1 MRLQRTLRLVA
12 FAAIAALVL
21 GLALGLAACGGE
33 DSDNGGD
40 TGGDTKKGGTLTGA
54 GASFPYPL
62 YSAWASDYNKET
74 GVKVN
79 YQSIGSSGGI
89 EQIKA
94 KTVDFGASDAPL
106 DVAELDEAGLM
117 QFPMCVG
124 GVVVVY
130 NLEGVASEALKLDG
144 PLVADIFMGKVTKWN
159 DPAIQEDNPDVELPD
174 QEITVVHRADGS
186 GTTWIFTNYLA
197 VVSPAWESE
206 LGADKEIAWPVGV
219 GGKGNEGV
227 AGQVSQV
234 SGSIGYV
241 EYAYAKQNSIP
252 FAQLQNQDGTF
263 VSPSLDSFSA
273 ATANADWAN
282 TPGMGVIL
290 VDAPGADSWP
300 IAGAS
305 FILVYKE
312 QSDADQAR
320 LMLDFFDWAYKNG
333 QQTAAGLDY
342 VPIPDNVVELVQTM
356 WSSDITAGGSAVW
369 E

>member
-1 MRLQRTLRLVA
+1 MKLQRTLRLVA

-21 GLALGLAACGGE
+21 GLALGLAACGG
-33 DSDNGGD
+33 GD
-40 TGGDTKKGGTLTGA
+40 GDAGGDTKKGGTLTGA

-130 NLEGVASEALKLDG
+130 NLEGIASEALKLDG
-144 PLVADIFMGKVTKWN
+144 PLVADIFMGKVTNWN

-206 LGADKEIAWPVGV
+206 LGADKEIAWPTGV

-252 FAQLQNQDGTF
+252 FAQLQNQDGNF

-305 FILVYKE
+305 FILIYKE
-312 QSDADQAR
+312 QSDAGQAKS
-320 LMLDFFDWAYKNG
+320 MLEFFDWAFKNG
-333 QQTAAGLDY
+333 QSTAEGLDY

-356 WSSDITAGGSAVW
+356 WSSDVTAGGSAVW

>member
-1 MRLQRTLRLVA
+1 MELTRTLRLVA

-21 GLALGLAACGGE
+21 GLAFGLIACGG
-33 DSDNGGD
+33 GD
-40 TGGDTKKGGTLTGA
+40 DDGGGDTKTGGTLTGA
-54 GASFPYPL
+54 GASFPFPL
-62 YSAWASDYNKET
+62 YSAWASGYNQET

-106 DVAELDEAGLM
+106 EAAELDESGLM

-130 NLEGVASEALKLDG
+130 NLEGVDSEALKLDG
-144 PLVADIFMGKVTKWN
+144 PTLADIFMGKVTKWN
-159 DPAIQEDNPDVELPD
+159 DAAIADLNPDIALPD
-174 QEITVVHRADGS
+174 QDITVVHRADGS
-186 GTTWIFTNYLA
+186 GTTWIFTNYLN
-197 VVSPAWESE
+197 VVSSAWESE
-206 LGADKEIAWPVGV
+206 LGADKEIAWPAGV

-241 EYAYAKQNSIP
+241 EYAYAKQNAIP
-252 FAQLQNQDGTF
+252 FAQLMNKDGNY
-263 VSPSLDSFSA
+263 VSPSLDAFSA

-305 FILVYKE
+305 FILIYKE
-312 QSDADQAR
+312 QADAGQTK

-333 QQTAAGLDY
+333 QSTAEGLDY
-342 VPIPDNVVELVQTM
+342 VPIPGNVVEIVQGM
-356 WSSDITAGGSAVW
+356 WTSDVTAGGSPVW